1 MAPTPNMAKN
11 LADLLQSG
19 VHGAKQQE
27 KKEDKKEEQ
36 PSDNLNEQINKMCAS
51 TEEPKESKKEEV
63 REIKIQKENPISC
76 HICEAPFPSENLFKS
91 HMITVHETEDVS
103 TNKDDDWTLLDK
115 ATTPE
120 KEEQPS
126 APSAEPEEPAQGASG
141 TLYPSLDESEPKKAQ
156 EEAKEPEA
164 KKKPDYS
171 NLKPKVRV
179 AIEAME
185 NMGFSNEDGWLT
197 NLLEKYDGD
206 IGKVLDLLQPVKPVR
221 T

>member
-1 MAPTPNMAKN
+1 MWET
-11 LADLLQSG
+11 
-19 VHGAKQQE
+19 
-27 KKEDKKEEQ
+27 
-36 PSDNLNEQINKMCAS
+36 
-51 TEEPKESKKEEV
+51 KKEEV

-76 HICEAPFPSENLFKS
+76 QICEAPFPSDNLFKS

-103 TNKDDDWTLLDK
+103 TNKDDDWTILDK

-120 KEEQPS
+120 EKEEEPS
-126 APSAEPEEPAQGASG
+126 APSAGHEEPTQGASG
-141 TLYPSLDESEPKKAQ
+141 TLYPSLEEPEKTQ
-156 EEAKEPEA
+156 EQVKEPEA

-197 NLLEKYDGD
+197 SLLEKYDGD

>member
-1 MAPTPNMAKN
+1 M
-11 LADLLQSG
+11 G
-19 VHGAKQQE
+19 
-27 KKEDKKEEQ
+27 
-36 PSDNLNEQINKMCAS
+36 
-51 TEEPKESKKEEV
+51 
-63 REIKIQKENPISC
+63 
-76 HICEAPFPSENLFKS
+76 
-91 HMITVHETEDVS
+91 
-103 TNKDDDWTLLDK
+103 NKDDDWTLLDK

-126 APSAEPEEPAQGASG
+126 AEPEEPAQGVSG
-141 TLYPSLDESEPKKAQ
+141 TLYPSLEEPEPKKTQ